1 MLARVVLNTSWTVA
15 EGAPVGVLY
24 ASMAT
29 RNEQIVGEFLVKS
42 AALVSEAR
50 SSPSTEP
57 GRESRA
63 SRAESKSKTNRW
75 FNLHVD
81 ERATARAS
89 LEAQTKSSPGSAL
102 RLVVRLVDT
111 DDGGPP
117 EGTSLELWTIQH
129 CAVPPRPVSPAR
141 PGGLGGGGR
150 QDVPVVY
157 KRTVV
162 MLRALYCLLRA
173 LPAHHLARACQV
185 TPTTP

>member
-1 MLARVVLNTSWTVA
+1 VCH
-15 EGAPVGVLY
+15 
-24 ASMAT
+24 ASMVT

-50 SSPSTEP
+50 SSPEP
-57 GRESRA
+57 GRERA

-81 ERATARAS
+81 ERATVRAA
-89 LEAQTKSSPGSAL
+89 LEAQTKSAPGSAL

-111 DDGGPP
+111 DDGAPP

-129 CAVPPRPVSPAR
+129 CTVPPRPASPAR
-141 PGGLGGGGR
+141 PGGLGGGR

-185 TPTTP
+185 TPTTLPRPKRLASGSARAASVVRRGG